1 MFDLPPIL
9 SGSSADKLTALRN
22 YLVRLAQELNQVEN
36 QALVQSAHVSA
47 DGKRNFSGGSGA
59 EGDIEAV
66 QKNAAALRQLIIKTG
81 DRLSD
86 DIEASQQ
93 DSMHYADG
101 QIDALSQTY
110 LAKSEFGSFTENIER
125 QITSTAKG
133 VVESYDY
140 ESRILSNQESL
151 ELLQYYV
158 RNMDGQIRRGIVT
171 DPETGLEVTGI
182 AISQNLQFTGGVVH
196 GEDGADYY
204 QLASGQTFGLYT
216 STGWQFWIDGHRKGW
231 YDSSDGMLHI
241 SNVAVESSLQLGSGW
256 RLEDVNGLGIKYT
269 GA

>member
-9 SGSSADKLTALRN
+9 SGNSADKLTALRN

-47 DGKRNFSGGSGA
+47 DGKRNFSGGSNSA
-59 EGDIEAV
+59 GDIEAV

-151 ELLQYYV
+151 ELLQYYISD
-158 RNMDGQIRRGIVT
+158 MDGQIRRGIVT
-171 DPETGLEVTGI
+171 DPRTGLDVTGI
-182 AISQNLQFTGGVVH
+182 AISQNLQFTGAVVR
-196 GEDGADYY
+196 GEDGANYY
-204 QLASGQTFGLYT
+204 RLSSGQTFGLYT